1 MTFMPGCARKTRS
14 IASSA
19 LMVLPEPVGAPNKTL
34 SSVWYRMWKACMQ
47 GQHLLSSHVSWCH
60 QLSDQ
65 SCPATTHIDYPTN
78 IALTDMVQACRRP
91 A

>member
-34 SSVWYRMWKACMQ
+34 SSVWYRVWKACMH
-47 GQHLLSSHVSWCH
+47 QHLSAHMFHGVILSY
-60 QLSDQ
+60 Q
-65 SCPATTHIDYPTN
+65 
-78 IALTDMVQACRRP
+78 
-91 A
+91 